1 MSCPKRSIKLENLV
15 KHKNTFYFKKK
26 LKNRQNLTVSLR
38 TDSKNEALYLVS
50 AIRVLFNQDLE
61 KETIKQTINEY
72 KLKYAYNRTE
82 TALKQLNYTKSTPE
96 YDLDKIKQDLSLKE
110 NIANKQTETPLKLKD
125 SLEVIPKPNLSL
137 NALKTPLNQF
147 YTKTAAELVEMF
159 RKQKEKEGLKEKSR
173 YEKILDVFLEL
184 TNKKYLIDLSAH
196 DFLKFVNNFS
206 DMPNENLAE
215 NKEAIRGKNYKE
227 WIEITRDKNL
237 KRVSSKTIKDKLI
250 RINSFLNFC
259 VSLEFLDKNRLNFKI
274 KNEENEVRKNYKIEQ
289 IQALFNSKW
298 YQENLENNL
307 KNEPE
312 KVYIPLILLYTG
324 ARINEIS
331 QLYLNQILEKNGVYY
346 FKIAAEFDNQNIKNL
361 SSRREIPIHKVL
373 IDLGFLEYIKVQK
386 LKQKES
392 ENLRVFP
399 NLYYTNGKGF
409 GQNFS
414 KIFNNFKHEFLE
426 KETINKIKSGEILVD
441 LHSFR
446 HTFST
451 ACRAAKI
458 DENDISLLLGHSKN
472 QTQKYGKMPIKIL
485 KEKLDK
491 VKYDLNFEELIN
503 RIKTHYKAEN
513 I

>member
-1 MSCPKRSIKLENLV
+1 M

-82 TALKQLNYTKSTPE
+82 TALKQLNDTKSIPE

-110 NIANKQTETPLKLKD
+110 NIANKQTETALKLKD
-125 SLEVIPKPNLSL
+125 SLEAIPKPNLSL

-250 RINSFLNFC
+250 RINSFLNF
-259 VSLEFLDKNRLNFKI
+259 V
-274 KNEENEVRKNYKIEQ
+274 
-289 IQALFNSKW
+289 
-298 YQENLENNL
+298 
-307 KNEPE
+307 
-312 KVYIPLILLYTG
+312 
-324 ARINEIS
+324 
-331 QLYLNQILEKNGVYY
+331 
-346 FKIAAEFDNQNIKNL
+346 
-361 SSRREIPIHKVL
+361 
-373 IDLGFLEYIKVQK
+373 
-386 LKQKES
+386 
-392 ENLRVFP
+392 
-399 NLYYTNGKGF
+399 
-409 GQNFS
+409 
-414 KIFNNFKHEFLE
+414 
-426 KETINKIKSGEILVD
+426 
-441 LHSFR
+441 
-446 HTFST
+446 
-451 ACRAAKI
+451 
-458 DENDISLLLGHSKN
+458 
-472 QTQKYGKMPIKIL
+472 
-485 KEKLDK
+485 
-491 VKYDLNFEELIN
+491 
-503 RIKTHYKAEN
+503 
-513 I
+513 